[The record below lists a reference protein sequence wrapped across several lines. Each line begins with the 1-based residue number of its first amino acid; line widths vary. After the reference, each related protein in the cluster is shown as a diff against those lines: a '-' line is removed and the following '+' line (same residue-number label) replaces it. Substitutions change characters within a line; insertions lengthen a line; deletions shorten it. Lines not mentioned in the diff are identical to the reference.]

1 VNTARKRAARLAI
14 YLECTGLLPAVQGAT
29 YRDYCASLE
38 KQYCGLESAIR
49 RSARIEGRRRIR
61 QQGIQATASR
71 LIPVPMAVCDL
82 AKLNP
87 EQRRRVRAAYRKK
100 LRQRSPEILPCPK
113 CRIASGMPK
122 RFWSTRELAE
132 GARARQKDPGLH
144 VYPCPAQPGFWHL
157 GHVR

>member
-1 VNTARKRAARLAI
+1 VNAARKRAARLAI
-14 YLECTGLLPAVQGAT
+14 YLECAGLNPAVQGAT
-29 YRDYCASLE
+29 YREYCVSLE
-38 KQYCGLESAIR
+38 KQYRALELEVR

-61 QQGIQATASR
+61 EQEIQTTASR
-71 LIPVPMAVCDL
+71 LIPVPIAVCDL

-87 EQRRRVRAAYRKK
+87 EQRRRVRVAYLKK
-100 LRQRSPEILPCPK
+100 ISHSSPEILPCPK

-122 RFWSTRELAE
+122 RSWSTRELAE
-132 GARARQKDPGLH
+132 KARSRQNDPRLH